1 MDFEEIIKVLIIPI
15 IVGVV
20 INRISDKKEKSHR
33 KTVGSRNGGFTF
45 TLTIKLKKR

>member
-1 MDFEEIIKVLIIPI
+1 MDFEEIIKLLIIPI

-20 INRISDKKEKSHR
+20 INRISDKKKKPP
-33 KTVGSRNGGFTF
+33 KTVGRRNGGFTF